1 METDDVESPMKGKHM
16 SDTDVQSNKALV
28 LTAMKAVFVNRDL
41 SAFDKYW
48 AEDYIQHNHYIP
60 PFREGL
66 RELAANVPADF
77 TYEPGMIIGEG
88 DLVMIHG
95 RYSAH
100 GPFNKPVIAVDIF
113 RIENGL
119 LAEHWDVLEEEVPAA
134 QTASGNEMFTNPQT
148 C

>member
-1 METDDVESPMKGKHM
+1 M

-28 LTAMKAVFVNRDL
+28 LTDMKAVFVDRDL

-66 RELAANVPADF
+66 RHLAANVPVDF

-100 GPFNKPVIAVDIF
+100 SPFSKPVIAVDIF
-113 RIENGL
+113 RIANGL
-119 LAEHWDVLEEEVPAA
+119 LVEHWDVLEEEIPAA
-134 QTASGNEMFTNPQT
+134 LTISKNAMFTNPQVAA
-148 C
+148 

>member
-1 METDDVESPMKGKHM
+1 M
-16 SDTDVQSNKALV
+16 SNANVQSNKELV

-41 SAFDKYW
+41 SAFEKYW

-60 PFREGL
+60 PFRNGL
-66 RELAANVPADF
+66 RELAANLPTDF
-77 TYEPGMIIGEG
+77 TYEAGMIIGEG
-88 DLVMIHG
+88 NLVMIHG

-100 GPFNKPVIAVDIF
+100 GPFKKPAIAVDIF

-134 QTASGNEMFTNPQT
+134 ETVSKNEMFTNPQLS
-148 C
+148 